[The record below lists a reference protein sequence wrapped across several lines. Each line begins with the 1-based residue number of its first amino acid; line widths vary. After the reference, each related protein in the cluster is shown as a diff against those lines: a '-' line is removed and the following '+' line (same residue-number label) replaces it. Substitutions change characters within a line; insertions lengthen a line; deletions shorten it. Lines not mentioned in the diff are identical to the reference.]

1 MRIAQPRNPYSP
13 LIFGLLIALLGACD
27 GTLDDRPPTAEQ
39 TVNPPVPSQA
49 NRQKQKIDT
58 ARKDEMREQAAPA
71 TITSGAVRL
80 QPGVTDPAW
89 RLPSEPTDRE
99 NYAHFTDNPLQRVAE
114 RPVSTFSI
122 DVDTGAYSN
131 VRRILKTGRMPRHD
145 AVRIEEM
152 INYFGYD
159 YPLPRDK
166 KMPFSISTE
175 IGPTPWNTSTRLLQ
189 VGLKGYEVPSSQ
201 LPAANLVFLID
212 VSGSMRSANKLD
224 LLKQAMALLARRLRA
239 EDRLAIVV
247 YAGASGVVLDPVAGD
262 QQAAILTALEQLR
275 AGGSTNGAAGI
286 QLAYRL
292 AEQSY
297 IKNGINRVILCT
309 DGDFNVGTVS
319 FEALQDLIAAR
330 RKSGITL
337 TTLGFGSG
345 NYNDH
350 LMEQLADNGN
360 GHYAYID
367 TLLEARKV
375 LVEEMSS
382 TLQTIAQ
389 DVKIQ
394 VEFNPTLVSEYRL
407 IGYENRVLAR
417 EDFNNDKVDAGEI
430 GAGHTVTA
438 LYEITLAGSGAEHI
452 EPLRYGRAVDAG
464 GKHRDELAV
473 LRLRYKR
480 PGETRSQLQEQV
492 IRRQDIVSQLT
503 RTSDR
508 FRFAAAVAAFGQL
521 LRGGKYTADYSYDEL
536 LLLARNSR
544 GTDPHG
550 YRSEFLSLAALADTL
565 SSSPPTANR

>member
-1 MRIAQPRNPYSP
+1 MKLSRCLKP
-13 LIFGLLIALLGACD
+13 LEPVVLGLLISLLGACD
-27 GTLDDRPPTAEQ
+27 GTLPDEPPAVEQ
-39 TVNPPVPSQA
+39 TVTPQATPPATKQIQRTANPG
-49 NRQKQKIDT
+49 
-58 ARKDEMREQAAPA
+58 KDEVREQAAPA
-71 TITSGAVRL
+71 TIASGVVRSKL
-80 QPGVTDPAW
+80 SMSDSGW
-89 RLPSEPTDRE
+89 RQPSEPTDRE
-99 NYAHFTDNPLQRVAE
+99 NYAHYSDNPLQRVAE

-145 AVRIEEM
+145 AVRVEEL
-152 INYFGYD
+152 INYFGYN
-159 YPLPRDK
+159 YPPPHSK
-166 KMPFSISTE
+166 KNPFSISTE
-175 IGPTPWNTSTRLLQ
+175 IGPTPWNKSTRLLQ
-189 VGLKGYEVPSSQ
+189 IGLKGYEVPPAQ

-262 QQAAILTALEQLR
+262 QQATILTALEQLQ

-292 AEQSY
+292 AAQSY

-319 FEALQDLIAAR
+319 FEALKDLIANK

-375 LVEEMSS
+375 LVEEMSA
-382 TLQTIAQ
+382 TLQTIAH

-394 VEFNPTLVSEYRL
+394 IEFNPALVSEYRL
-407 IGYENRVLAR
+407 VGYENRVLAR
-417 EDFNNDKVDAGEI
+417 EDFSNDKVDAGDI

-438 LYEITLAGSGAEHI
+438 LYEISLTGSGAERI
-452 EPLRYGRAVDAG
+452 EPLRYGQATTTDD
-464 GKHRDELAV
+464 KHNDELAV

-480 PGETRSQLQEQV
+480 PGESRSQLQEQV
-492 IRRQDIVSQLT
+492 IRRQDINPDLAK
-503 RTSDR
+503 TSDR
-508 FRFAAAVAAFGQL
+508 YRFAAAVAAFGQL
-521 LRGGKYTADYSYDEL
+521 LRGGKYTMNYSFDEVL
-536 LLLARNSR
+536 SLARNSR
-544 GTDPHG
+544 GMDPHG
-550 YRSEFLSLAALADTL
+550 YRSEFLSLAELANTL
-565 SSSPPTANR
+565 SNSRTAKR

>member
-1 MRIAQPRNPYSP
+1 MRLSRCLQPLEPVV
-13 LIFGLLIALLGACD
+13 LGLLISLLGACD
-27 GTLDDRPPTAEQ
+27 GTLPDGPPAVEQ
-39 TVNPPVPSQA
+39 TVTPQVTPPATKQNQRTANPG
-49 NRQKQKIDT
+49 
-58 ARKDEMREQAAPA
+58 KDEVREQTAPA
-71 TITSGAVRL
+71 TIASGAVRSKL
-80 QPGVTDPAW
+80 SMSDSGW
-89 RLPSEPTDRE
+89 RQPSEPTDRE
-99 NYAHFTDNPLQRVAE
+99 NYAHYTDNPLQRVAE

-131 VRRILKTGRMPRHD
+131 VRRILKTGQMPRHD
-145 AVRIEEM
+145 AVRVEEL

-159 YPLPRDK
+159 YPLPHNK
-166 KMPFSISTE
+166 KNPFSISTE
-175 IGPTPWNTSTRLLQ
+175 IGPTPWNKSTRLLQ
-189 VGLKGYEVPSSQ
+189 IGLKGYEVPPDK

-262 QQAAILTALEQLR
+262 QQAAILTALEQLQ

-292 AEQSY
+292 AAQSY

-319 FEALQDLIAAR
+319 FEALKDLIDAK

-375 LVEEMSS
+375 LVEEMSA
-382 TLQTIAQ
+382 TLQTIAH

-394 VEFNPTLVSEYRL
+394 IEFNPALVSEYRL

-417 EDFNNDKVDAGEI
+417 EDFSNDKVDAGDI

-438 LYEITLAGSGAEHI
+438 LYEITLTGSGAQRI
-452 EPLRYGRAVDAG
+452 EPLRYGQATTTDD
-464 GKHRDELAV
+464 KHNDELAV
-473 LRLRYKR
+473 LHLRYKR
-480 PGETRSQLQEQV
+480 PGESRSQLQERV
-492 IRRQDIVSQLT
+492 IRRQDINPDLAK
-503 RTSDR
+503 TSDR
-508 FRFAAAVAAFGQL
+508 YRFAAAVAAFGQL
-521 LRGGKYTADYSYDEL
+521 LRGGKYTMNYSFNEVL
-536 LLLARNSR
+536 SLARNSR
-544 GTDPHG
+544 GMDPHG
-550 YRSEFLSLAALADTL
+550 YRSEFLSLTELANTL
-565 SSSPPTANR
+565 SSSHTAKR